1 MRITRRN
8 FLTRVAV
15 GAEKQK
21 ETQMKAR
28 PIVTN
33 LLLGAVMLYAGP
45 LAAQSVK
52 VGFMSTFSGP
62 GAAQGDQLDKG
73 AKLYMKLNSG
83 KLPQGVKV
91 DLISRDDTGA
101 NPDVAKRIAQ
111 ELIVRD
117 KVQLLTGFVWTPNA
131 AAIAPLTAEAK
142 VPYISMNAAG
152 VNIVN
157 MSPYMA
163 RVSFTL
169 WQSVHPLGQW
179 AAKKFKRAYTAVSDF
194 APGHESEEAFI
205 KGFKDGGGKIIDS
218 VRIPLANPDF
228 VPYVQRIKDAKP
240 DVLFAFNPAGKQA
253 TAMMKA
259 YADLGLDK
267 AGIKYIGPGDIT
279 TDEELQG
286 MGDAAIGVMTVHH
299 YSAAADRPANK
310 AFVAAYKK
318 EYGGKLNPG
327 FMAVGAWDAMDL
339 IFHVIRA
346 QNGKLNPD
354 KTMEL
359 IKQYKNPNSPRGPI
373 AIDSETRD
381 IIQNEYLREVRKVGG
396 QLANVEIETIATQ
409 LKDPWKEFNKK
420 K

>member
-1 MRITRRN
+1 VKSGRHCSLSDAARKEEEEQMKSKHFVTS
-8 FLTRVAV
+8 LLV
-15 GAEKQK
+15 GA
-21 ETQMKAR
+21 
-28 PIVTN
+28 V
-33 LLLGAVMLYAGP
+33 LLCGGP
-45 LAAQSVK
+45 LTAQTIK
-52 VGFMSTFSGP
+52 IGFMSTFSGP

-73 AKLYMKLNSG
+73 AKLYLKLNSG
-83 KLPQGVKV
+83 KLPRGVKI

-152 VNIVN
+152 VNIVTL
-157 MSPYMA
+157 SPYMA

-169 WQSVHPLGQW
+169 WQSCYPLGQW

-194 APGHESEEAFI
+194 APGHESEEAFT
-205 KGFKDGGGKIIDS
+205 KGFKEGRGEIVDA

-228 VPYVQRIKDAKP
+228 VPYMQRIKDAKP

-253 TAMMKA
+253 TAMIKA
-259 YADLGLDK
+259 YADLDLAK
-267 AGIKYIGPGDIT
+267 AGIKYIGSGDIT

-286 MGDAAIGVMTVHH
+286 MGDVAIGVITVHH

-318 EYGGKLNPG
+318 EFGAKLNPG
-327 FMAVGAWDAMDL
+327 FMAVGAWDAMDV
-339 IFHVIRA
+339 IFNVIRA
-346 QNGKLNPD
+346 QNGKLDPD
-354 KTMEL
+354 KTMDL
-359 IKQYKNPNSPRGPI
+359 IKRYKNPNSPRGPI
-373 AIDSETRD
+373 AIDPDTRD

-396 QLANVEIETIATQ
+396 QLANVEIETLATQ
-409 LKDPWKEFNKK
+409 LKDPWKELNKK

>member
-1 MRITRRN
+1 VTTLI
-8 FLTRVAV
+8 LAAV
-15 GAEKQK
+15 
-21 ETQMKAR
+21 
-28 PIVTN
+28 
-33 LLLGAVMLYAGP
+33 LLGAGP
-45 LAAQSVK
+45 LAAQTVK
-52 VGFMSTFSGP
+52 VGFLTTYSGP

-73 AKLYMKLNSG
+73 AKLYLKLNG
-83 KLPQGVKV
+83 AKLPRGVKI
-91 DLISRDDTGA
+91 DLIARDDTGA

-157 MSPYMA
+157 LSPYMA

-179 AAKKFKRAYTAVSDF
+179 AAKRFKRAYIAVSDF
-194 APGHESEEAFI
+194 APGHEAQEAFT
-205 KGFKDGGGKIIDS
+205 KGFADGGGEIIDA

-228 VPYVQRIKDAKP
+228 VPYMQRVKDSKP

-259 YADLGLDK
+259 YSDLGLHK

-286 MGDAAIGVMTVHH
+286 MGDAALGVMTVHH
-299 YSAAADRPANK
+299 YSAFADRPANK

-318 EYGGKLNPG
+318 EYGEKLNPG

-339 IFHVIRA
+339 IFHVIRE
-346 QNGKLNPD
+346 QKGKLNPD
-354 KTMEL
+354 KTMNL
-359 IKQYKNPNSPRGPI
+359 IKSYKNPNSPRGPI
-373 AIDSETRD
+373 AIDPDTRD
-381 IIQNEYLREVRKVGG
+381 IVQNEYLREVRKVGG
-396 QLANVEIETIATQ
+396 QLANVELETLATQ
-409 LKDPWKEFNKK
+409 IKDPWKEFNKK

>member
-1 MRITRRN
+1 MPVTRRR
-8 FLTRVAV
+8 FLAKVAV

-21 ETQMKAR
+21 ETPMRAKHAA
-28 PIVTN
+28 TS
-33 LLLGAVMLYAGP
+33 LLLGAVMLCADP
-45 LAAQSVK
+45 LAAQTVK

-73 AKLYMKLNSG
+73 AKLYLKLNSG

-91 DLISRDDTGA
+91 DLITRDDTGA
-101 NPDVAKRIAQ
+101 NPDVAKRVAQ

-117 KVQLLTGFVWTPNA
+117 KVQFLTGFVWTPNA

-152 VNIVN
+152 VNILN
-157 MSPYMA
+157 LSPYMA

-169 WQSVHPLGQW
+169 WQSVYPLGQW
-179 AAKKFKRAYTAVSDF
+179 AAKRFKRAYIAVSDF
-194 APGHESEEAFI
+194 APGHESEEAFT
-205 KGFKDGGGKIIDS
+205 KGFKEGGGEIIGT

-228 VPYVQRIKDAKP
+228 VPYMQRIKDANP

-259 YADLGLDK
+259 YGDLGLDK
-267 AGIKYIGPGDIT
+267 AGIKYIGPGDLT
-279 TDEELQG
+279 TDEELPG
-286 MGDAAIGVMTVHH
+286 MGDAALGVITVHH
-299 YSAAADRPANK
+299 YSAAAARPANK
-310 AFVAAYKK
+310 TFVAAYKK
-318 EYGGKLNPG
+318 EYGEKLNPG

-339 IFHVIRA
+339 IFYAIRA
-346 QNGKLNPD
+346 QKGKVDPD

-359 IKQYKNPNSPRGPI
+359 IKNYKNPNSPRGPI
-373 AIDSETRD
+373 AIDPDTRD
-381 IIQNEYLREVRKVGG
+381 IIQDEYLREVRKVGG
-396 QLANVEIETIATQ
+396 QLANVELETIATQ

>member
-1 MRITRRN
+1 MKSRHFVRS
-8 FLTRVAV
+8 LLV
-15 GAEKQK
+15 GA
-21 ETQMKAR
+21 
-28 PIVTN
+28 V
-33 LLLGAVMLYAGP
+33 LLCAGP
-45 LAAQSVK
+45 LAAQTVK
-52 VGFMSTFSGP
+52 IGFISTFSGP

-73 AKLYMKLNSG
+73 AKLYLKLNSG
-83 KLPQGVKV
+83 KLPRGVKI

-169 WQSVHPLGQW
+169 WQSVYPLGQW
-179 AAKKFKRAYTAVSDF
+179 AAKKFKRANIAVSDF
-194 APGHESEEAFI
+194 APGHESEEAFT
-205 KGFKDGGGKIIDS
+205 KGFKEGGGEIIDA

-228 VPYVQRIKDAKP
+228 VPYMQRIKDAKP

-253 TAMMKA
+253 TAMIKA

-286 MGDAAIGVMTVHH
+286 MGDVALGVITVHH

-318 EYGGKLNPG
+318 EYGEKLNPG

-339 IFHVIRA
+339 IFNVIRA
-346 QNGKLNPD
+346 QNGKLDPD
-354 KTMEL
+354 KTMDL
-359 IKQYKNPNSPRGPI
+359 IKHYKNPNSPRGPI
-373 AIDSETRD
+373 AIDPDTRD

-409 LKDPWKEFNKK
+409 LKDPWKELNKK